1 MTTQYVVTVC
11 IIIIFQLW
19 KGKENLHSYLPT
31 NSQII
36 IFNFG
41 RSILN
46 THDNIVNADD
56 NITVLINAYV
66 SMNDTDFT
74 NQVIYT

>member
-11 IIIIFQLW
+11 LIIFQLW
-19 KGKENLHSYLPT
+19 KGKENLHIYLPT

-46 THDNIVNADD
+46 THDNIVDADD

-66 SMNDTDFT
+66 STNDTDFT